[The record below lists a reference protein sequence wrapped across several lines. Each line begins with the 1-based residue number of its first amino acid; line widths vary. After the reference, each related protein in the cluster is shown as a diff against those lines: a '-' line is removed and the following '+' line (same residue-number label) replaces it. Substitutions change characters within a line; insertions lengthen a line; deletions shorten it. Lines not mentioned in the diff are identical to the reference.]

1 MKILILI
8 FQILLVINSALSQTV
23 NARNYAMSDT
33 NFWIGKTYLLP
44 DYYFGIDNYS
54 NGESFDSVITF
65 LIKNPELIVEI
76 GCHTD
81 NRRVPMTLD
90 TLSDWRAKKLK
101 EYFIYKGLD
110 SKRIFSHGYGDHFPR
125 IIEKDTNI
133 TFVEDM
139 GFIECRK
146 KSFFFKKGT
155 TLDENYLKNIKDK
168 CLRELIHNLNRR
180 TEMKILK
187 IE

>member
-1 MKILILI
+1 MKILLLI
-8 FQILLVINSALSQTV
+8 FQILLIINITFSQTD
-23 NARNYAMSDT
+23 NARNYPLSDT

-44 DYYFGIDNYS
+44 NYILGLDNYTDEE
-54 NGESFDSVITF
+54 GFDSVIAF
-65 LIKNPELIVEI
+65 LIENPKLIVEL
-76 GCHTD
+76 GYHTD

-90 TLSDWRAKKLK
+90 TLSDRRAKKLK
-101 EYFIYKGLD
+101 DYFIYKGID
-110 SKRIFSHGYGDHFPR
+110 SARIYSHGYADHFPR

-133 TFVEDM
+133 IFAEEM
-139 GFIECRK
+139 GFFECRK

-155 TLDENYLKNIKDK
+155 VLDENYLKNIKDK
-168 CLRELIHNLNRR
+168 CLRELIHYMNRR